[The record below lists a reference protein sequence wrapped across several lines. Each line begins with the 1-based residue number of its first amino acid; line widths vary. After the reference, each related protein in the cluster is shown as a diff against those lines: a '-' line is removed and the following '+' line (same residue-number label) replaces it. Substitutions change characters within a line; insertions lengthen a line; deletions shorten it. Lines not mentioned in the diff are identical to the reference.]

1 MVATL
6 DGPLMAR
13 FEEFSAR
20 EQAFAAA
27 GSRDT
32 RTVPDER
39 VAVIQ
44 AVYEAFNRGD
54 LDAVVAAFAPDALQE
69 AAVVG
74 EINQGRDAIRRSF
87 ESYFEVVEAPHTEP
101 MEFIEENGVLV
112 VPVRLHGRLRHTG
125 ITDEMLPTEMVHVFS
140 VRDGKIDWN
149 YICAGLDE
157 AMEAARA
164 RR

>member
-1 MVATL
+1 MPEEDVAL
-6 DGPLMAR
+6 I
-13 FEEFSAR
+13 
-20 EQAFAAA
+20 Q
-27 GSRDT
+27 
-32 RTVPDER
+32 TVYD
-39 VAVIQ
+39 
-44 AVYEAFNRGD
+44 AFNRGD

-69 AAVVG
+69 AAVLG
-74 EINQGRDAIRRSF
+74 ETNHGRDAIRRSF
-87 ESYFEVVEAPHTEP
+87 ESYFEVVESPYTEP
-101 MEFIEENGVLV
+101 VEFIEENGVFV

-125 ITDEMLPTEMVHVFS
+125 ITDDMLPTEMVHVFS

>member
-1 MVATL
+1 M
-6 DGPLMAR
+6 
-13 FEEFSAR
+13 
-20 EQAFAAA
+20 
-27 GSRDT
+27 
-32 RTVPDER
+32 PDDR

-74 EINQGRDAIRRSF
+74 EINHGRDAIRRSF
-87 ESYFEVVEAPHTEP
+87 ESYFEVVESPYTEP
-101 MEFIEENGVLV
+101 VEFIEENGVFV

-125 ITDEMLPTEMVHVFS
+125 ITDDMLPTEMVHVFS

-164 RR
+164 RGEGDGRGAGAGRRAPGPKR